1 MSSLGEGNPTGDH
14 RVPCGSSARL
24 CSSSTFPGVPPSGA
38 ATTHH
43 PGEYFNEL
51 PFLPS
56 HKETHVPLLP
66 ETGSWKV
73 PEGSSLSRAL
83 GPCERPVAG
92 SGCRPRRQTAS
103 KKLTGAESTEN
114 SELRGLQE
122 PGPRASGSTGF
133 LECRAWL
140 SATAKEVSQPLCDPN
155 Q

>member
-1 MSSLGEGNPTGDH
+1 MSSLGEGNSTGDH

-56 HKETHVPLLP
+56 HKEPHVPLLP

-83 GPCERPVAG
+83 RPCERPVVG

-103 KKLTGAESTEN
+103 KKLTGAESTEAVSSGGCRSQARAPQAAQGFWN
-114 SELRGLQE
+114 AGRGSLLQ
-122 PGPRASGSTGF
+122 
-133 LECRAWL
+133 L
-140 SATAKEVSQPLCDPN
+140 KK
-155 Q
+155 